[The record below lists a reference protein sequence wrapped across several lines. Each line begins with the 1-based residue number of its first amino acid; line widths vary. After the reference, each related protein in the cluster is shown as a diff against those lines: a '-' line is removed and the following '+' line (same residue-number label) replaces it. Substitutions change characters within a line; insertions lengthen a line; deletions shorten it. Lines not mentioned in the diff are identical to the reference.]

1 MKQGKPPN
9 PNFHLIHARQHKCW
23 SQETVAAKIGTTR
36 VTISRWEQ
44 GLRFPSPHFR
54 ELLCAL
60 FESTPETLGLL
71 PRGLQPPQSGR
82 AHSRAGARFL
92 IPDMVRRASPARRAV
107 TANEPSPHIQQIA
120 GARSTAT
127 VSAVMSISDAGNE
140 ALASALSRD
149 LLVLEEY
156 TRSHF
161 ASARILELRAQAIEL
176 FDGNTLA
183 PRRSMMA
190 WHARLQPANGV
201 AQEFVLIRLP
211 DGSYHPVC

>member
-1 MKQGKPPN
+1 MKQGKPPS
-9 PNFHLIHARQHKCW
+9 PNYHLIHARQHKCW
-23 SQETVAAKIGTTR
+23 SQETVAAKLGTTR

-71 PRGLQPPQSGR
+71 PRGPQPPQSGR

-92 IPDMVRRASPARRAV
+92 VPDMGRRAPPARKPAM
-107 TANEPSPHIQQIA
+107 ASEPGPHLQSA
-120 GARSTAT
+120 GAGSTAT
-127 VSAVMSISDAGNE
+127 VSAVVSVSDAGSE

-156 TRSHF
+156 TRSHY

-183 PRRSMMA
+183 RRQTMMA

-211 DGSYHPVC
+211 DGSYHPIC